1 MAPPPTL
8 QDLIEL
14 AERDA
19 ATRAPLDQLG
29 AAAATVA
36 HLESVGD
43 AVLSHFVDRARFHGH
58 SWSEISA
65 ALGVTKQAA
74 HKRFSFGTPNPP
86 TLERFTPRA
95 RRVLDHA
102 ETVARSLRHNYVGT
116 EHLLLALFDEADG
129 LAAKVL
135 VELGADRATVV
146 REVLQ
151 RTTRGETS
159 STGPVP
165 MTPRAVAI
173 LAAAVGQALELGHN
187 YVGTEHLLLA
197 MFSDG
202 EGMAAQVLATLGIDR
217 ERVRSRVIEMLSG
230 YLAGE

>member
-1 MAPPPTL
+1 MAPSPTL

-14 AERDA
+14 AEHEA
-19 ATRAPLDQLG
+19 ATSASLDQLG

-43 AVLSHFVDRARFHGH
+43 ALLSHFVDRARFHGH

-74 HKRFSFGTPNPP
+74 HKRFSFGTP

-95 RRVLDHA
+95 RRVLEHA
-102 ETVARSLRHNYVGT
+102 EACARALGDNYIGT

-129 LAAKVL
+129 VAAKVL
-135 VELGADRATVV
+135 TELGADRAAVTG
-146 REVLQ
+146 EMLQ
-151 RTTRGETS
+151 RTTSGTTASAGR
-159 STGPVP
+159 VP
-165 MTPRAVAI
+165 MTPRAAAI
-173 LAAAVGQALELGHN
+173 VAAAVGQALELGHN

-197 MFSDG
+197 MFSDT

-217 ERVRSRVIEMLSG
+217 ERVRARIIEMLSG
-230 YLAGE
+230 YLAR

>member
-14 AERDA
+14 AEREA
-19 ATRAPLDQLG
+19 PSSAPLDQLG
-29 AAAATVA
+29 AAATTVA

-43 AVLSHFVDRARFHGH
+43 AVLSHFVDRARFNGH
-58 SWSEISA
+58 SWSEISG

-74 HKRFSFGTPNPP
+74 HKRFSLTTP
-86 TLERFTPRA
+86 TLDGFTPRA

-102 ETVARSLRHNYVGT
+102 QTIAQALGHNYVGT
-116 EHLLLALFDEADG
+116 EHLLLALFDEAEG
-129 LAAKVL
+129 VAAKVL
-135 VELGADRATVV
+135 VELGADRPAVT

-151 RTTRGETS
+151 RAPRGDTR

-165 MTPRAVAI
+165 MTLRAGATV
-173 LAAAVGQALELGHN
+173 AAAVGQALELGHN
-187 YVGTEHLLLA
+187 YIGTEHLLLA
-197 MFSDG
+197 MYSDT

-217 ERVRSRVIEMLSG
+217 EQVGARVIEMLSG
-230 YLAGE
+230 YRAS

>member
-19 ATRAPLDQLG
+19 ATSAPLDQLG

-36 HLESVGD
+36 HFERVGD

-74 HKRFSFGTPNPP
+74 HKRYSFTPPATP
-86 TLERFTPRA
+86 ALDRFTPRA

-102 ETVARSLRHNYVGT
+102 ETVARSLGHNYIGT

-135 VELGADRATVV
+135 TELGAHRAAFE

-151 RTTRGETS
+151 RAKRGNTAS
-159 STGPVP
+159 SAPVP

-173 LAAAVGQALELGHN
+173 LAAAVGEAVELGHN
-187 YVGTEHLLLA
+187 YVGTEHLVLA
-197 MFSDG
+197 MFTDA

-217 ERVRSRVIEMLSG
+217 DRVRTRVIEMLSG
-230 YLAGE
+230 FPTQ